1 MLTVEFPSLAFPR
14 SASSSAMV
22 AAASRSPI
30 ARRTVTRFV
39 RRPTGGAPVD
49 ASSSPPPSPEVEDA
63 EDALA

>member
-1 MLTVEFPSLAFPR
+1 MLYVEFPSLAFLR

-30 ARRTVTRFV
+30 ALRTVTRFV
-39 RRPTGGAPVD
+39 RRPTGGAPDD
-49 ASSSPPPSPEVEDA
+49 ASSSPPSPEVEEA